1 MILDK
6 VNPNDLYPTEEQG
19 PTVLGT
25 IEYNMHGTSEFEG
38 AFIATNERLILNV
51 DMNGEFYYRSI
62 AYNEIEKIEAHDD
75 SIQFV
80 FNVGPMPMKE
90 LQKGDIQTFVDYV
103 KSQMPS

>member
-19 PTVLGT
+19 PIVLGT

-51 DMNGEFYYRSI
+51 D
-62 AYNEIEKIEAHDD
+62 EAHDD

-80 FNVGPMPMKE
+80 CKVGPMPMKE